1 MKIGILGGTFDPPHM
16 GHLTMARLAKE
27 ALELDEVMLIPAH
40 RNPLKDRRVTDGR
53 LRLQMTAALA
63 MQEDWLSISDLEI
76 ERGGKSYTIETV
88 RELQL
93 IRPARYWVLMGSDSY
108 RHIASWREADKL
120 AEMCRFGV
128 FDRGRET
135 GDWARQFQSRAVLAA
150 TDLIP
155 GRIPA
160 ISSTQIRR
168 QVADEMIDDRL
179 TLPEVWQTIQKE
191 KLYRD

>member
-40 RNPLKDRRVTDGR
+40 RNPLKERYVTEGR

-63 MQEDWLSISDLEI
+63 MQEAWLSISDLEL

-120 AEMCRFGV
+120 AELCRFGV

-135 GDWARQFQSRAVLAA
+135 GDWAKQFQSPAVLAA

-155 GRIPA
+155 GRIPPT
-160 ISSTQIRR
+160 SSTQIRR
-168 QVADEMIDDRL
+168 QVADEMIDERL
-179 TLPEVWQTIQKE
+179 TLPDVWQTIHKE
-191 KLYRD
+191 NLYRD